1 MRRLSSS
8 KPFVQSKA
16 NLWELDEL
24 ARRYG
29 QRPSQVLNIADDWA
43 AYQLDVA
50 TLTVGRWVD
59 GKLAERTKEGEPVH
73 RLSALLRESEKGQ
86 SGSSGYRSAAGYVTK
101 KMEIPA
107 SGVW

>member
-1 MRRLSSS
+1 MESR
-8 KPFVQSKA
+8 A

-29 QRPSQVLNIADDWA
+29 QRPSQVVGIDDPWA

-59 GKLAERTKEGEPVH
+59 GKLAERNKKGKPVH
-73 RLSALLRESEKGQ
+73 RLVDLLREKTDQGQ
-86 SGSSGYRSAAGYVTK
+86 GGSSSGFRSVAGLVT
-101 KMEIPA
+101 ERRAIPA

>member
-1 MRRLSSS
+1 M
-8 KPFVQSKA
+8 
-16 NLWELDEL
+16 WELDEL

-29 QRPSQVLNIADDWA
+29 QRPSQVIGIADEWA

-59 GKLAERTKEGEPVH
+59 GKLSERNKQGKPIH
-73 RLSALLRESEKGQ
+73 RLGDLLREKTEKGQ
-86 SGSSGYRSAAGYVTK
+86 ASSSGFRSVTG
-101 KMEIPA
+101 MVTERRAIPA